1 MYNVLFWEM
10 DMISEYY
17 LKKLDKANQQLAD
30 QWHLLVKTRSEN
42 GSTDNTKLQQLEM
55 AYFHSLQ
62 IVLNTVESAINSQSN
77 SQTLKS
83 KDHSAKL

>member
-1 MYNVLFWEM
+1 MYNILFWEM

-30 QWHLLVKTRSEN
+30 QWRLLVNTRSEN

-62 IVLNTVESAINSQSN
+62 IVLNTVESAINSQN
-77 SQTLKS
+77 IPQTLKS
-83 KDHSAKL
+83 EDPSPKL